1 MRGPLTQVLV
11 HIVWA
16 TWDRLPLIVPN
27 IEDRLVACL
36 ADEARGL
43 RCSPMAIGGMA
54 DHVHVLIAIHPTVA
68 VARLVQQLKGVSSHL
83 INHELDSPAGFK
95 WQGAYGAFSVSPDAA
110 PFVARYIALQ
120 KQHHAKGTLH
130 LEWETMEEW

>member
-1 MRGPLTQVLV
+1 MSLSRFTQR
-11 HIVWA
+11 WQ
-16 TWDRLPLIVPN
+16 LP
-27 IEDRLVACL
+27 
-36 ADEARGL
+36 GL
-43 RCSPMAIGGMA
+43 
-54 DHVHVLIAIHPTVA
+54 
-68 VARLVQQLKGVSSHL
+68 SS
-83 INHELDSPAGFK
+83 NYELDSPAGFK